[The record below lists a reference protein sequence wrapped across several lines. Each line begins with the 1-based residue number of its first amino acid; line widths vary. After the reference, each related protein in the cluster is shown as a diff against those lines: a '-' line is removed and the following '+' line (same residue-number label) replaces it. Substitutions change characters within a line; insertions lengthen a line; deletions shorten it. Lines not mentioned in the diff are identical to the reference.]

1 MKWKAIMRENL
12 ITAYLDFINNYWTVD
27 KWASDN
33 ELSLEEAN
41 NFLRVANRV
50 FYAAHPES

>member
-1 MKWKAIMRENL
+1 MRENL